1 MGKRW
6 ATAKKQPTVK
16 EQSATRRTQA
26 LANCRFGKHTMSN
39 TFRPGEQVCL
49 SCGIV
54 FYCPGCLKQNDLSPL
69 TNERAYP
76 LDCST
81 HRHVEVSTCQS

>member
-6 ATAKKQPTVK
+6 TTPKKQPTVK
-16 EQSATRRTQA
+16 ELSTARRTQA
-26 LANCRFGKHTMSN
+26 LANCQFGKHNLSN

-49 SCGIV
+49 TCGIV
-54 FYCPGCLKQNDLSPL
+54 FYCAACLHAAHLSPL
-69 TNERAYP
+69 TKNAYP

-81 HRHVEVSTCQS
+81 HRHVEMQA